1 MLIKMKDSKTIL
13 KSHCHCV
20 FNINYHLVLMTKYRK
35 KIFRKSDLEFL
46 ENLFREQLSL
56 WDCQLNQLK
65 GEEDH
70 VHLLITLHPNITPA
84 KLIGSLKTVTSR
96 LYKKNHAEHF
106 KKFYCEK
113 SLWARAYCLVS
124 CGGAPL
130 DIVKTYIQ
138 NQGRE
143 KVMRMKKAISALG
156 QQ

>member
-1 MLIKMKDSKTIL
+1 MKDSKTKL

-20 FNINYHLVLMTKYRK
+20 FNIKYHLVLVTKYRK
-35 KIFRKSDLEFL
+35 KIFRKSDLAFL

-56 WDCQLNQLK
+56 WDCELDEFG

-70 VHLLITLHPNITPA
+70 VHLLVSLHPNIAPA

-106 KKFYCEK
+106 KKFYWEK
-113 SLWARAYCLVS
+113 SLWTRAYCLVS

-130 DIVKTYIQ
+130 DIVKAYIQ
-138 NQGRE
+138 SQGRE
-143 KVMRMKKAISALG
+143 KVMRMKKAINALS